1 MKKILTAVCAVLLS
15 ACSSTPEYKT
25 IEVTADQ
32 FGDKW
37 PLTVDKGTL
46 HCEPPTRIVFTAPD
60 GQKYGVNGSAANDYI
75 TILEITKEHTVDIG
89 TTFKMDPS
97 VLIEEGMKL
106 CQSAK

>member
-1 MKKILTAVCAVLLS
+1 MKKFIAAVSAALLS
-15 ACSSTPEYKT
+15 ACSSTPEYKAQ
-25 IEVTADQ
+25 EVSADQ

-75 TILEITKEHTVDIG
+75 SILEITKETEYNGIKMKMSSANLIDI
-89 TTFKMDPS
+89 
-97 VLIEEGMKL
+97 GMKL
-106 CQSAK
+106 CEKAN

>member
-1 MKKILTAVCAVLLS
+1 MKKFIAVVASAFIS
-15 ACSSTPEYKT
+15 ACSSTPEYQT
-25 IEVTADQ
+25 VEVTADQ

-75 TILEITKEHTVDIG
+75 SILEITKDTENMGVK
-89 TTFKMDPS
+89 FKMNS
-97 VLIEEGMKL
+97 SILIEEGMKL
-106 CQSAK
+106 CESAK

>member
-1 MKKILTAVCAVLLS
+1 MKKFIAAVAAAFIS
-15 ACSSTPEYKT
+15 ACSSTPEYQT
-25 IEVTADQ
+25 VEVTADQ

-60 GQKYGVNGSAANDYI
+60 GQKYGVNGSAANDYV
-75 TILEITKEHTVDIG
+75 TILEITKDHKIDIG

-97 VLIEEGMKL
+97 ILIEEGMKL
-106 CQSAK
+106 CQK

>member
-25 IEVTADQ
+25 VEVTADQ

-60 GQKYGVNGSAANDYI
+60 GQKYGVNGSASNDYV
-75 TILEITKEHTVDIG
+75 TIIEITKDTESMG
-89 TTFKMDPS
+89 QKFKMDPS
-97 VLIEEGMKL
+97 ILIDEGMKL
-106 CQSAK
+106 CESAK

>member
-1 MKKILTAVCAVLLS
+1 MKKFIAAVAAAFIS
-15 ACSSTPEYKT
+15 ACSSTPEYQT

-46 HCEPPTRIVFTAPD
+46 HCEPPTRIVFTTPD

-75 TILEITKEHTVDIG
+75 SILEITKDTENMGVK
-89 TTFKMDPS
+89 FKMSPNI
-97 VLIEEGMKL
+97 LIDEGMKL
-106 CQSAK
+106 CEPSK

>member
-1 MKKILTAVCAVLLS
+1 MKKFIAAVSAALLS

-25 IEVTADQ
+25 QEVSADQ

-75 TILEITKEHTVDIG
+75 SILEITKDTENMG
-89 TTFKMDPS
+89 YKFKMSPNI
-97 VLIEEGMKL
+97 LIDEGMKL
-106 CQSAK
+106 CEKAN